1 MQSCHAALDMDTNK
15 PQNINHVDAGLETI
29 QVQNMQ
35 PFLADKSIIYL
46 N

>member
-15 PQNINHVDAGLETI
+15 PQNIHHVDTGLETI
-29 QVQNMQ
+29 QVQNM